1 MSRMCVCQAEEN
13 VMNNIMMVRL
23 INGEELIAK
32 VQLGN
37 DMLQI
42 IKPAGIMMHGE
53 PSTGRA
59 QMGLVDYL
67 PMAAMKEIS
76 LHVSKIL
83 FTYAPMPDVENAYN
97 SMFGSG
103 LVVPSKLILTP

>member
-67 PMAAMKEIS
+67 PWRQRKKYLYTSARFYS
-76 LHVSKIL
+76 
-83 FTYAPMPDVENAYN
+83 PMRQCQM
-97 SMFGSG
+97 SRTHTTQC
-103 LVVPSKLILTP
+103 LVLG

>member
-1 MSRMCVCQAEEN
+1 MD
-13 VMNNIMMVRL
+13 NIMMVRL

-32 VQLGN
+32 VQLAD

-42 IKPAGIMMHGE
+42 IKPAGIVMQGD

-59 QMGLVDYL
+59 QMGLVDFL
-67 PMAAMKEIS
+67 PMASKKEIS

-83 FTYAPMPDVENAYN
+83 FTYEPMADVENAYN

-103 LVVPSKLILTP
+103 LVVPQKKSILTI